1 MTGTIGLIGIL
12 GSHGPR
18 TLAEELGYLILD
30 SVPIVVIT
38 AVVYWFV
45 RRFIHKKRFGAEFKE
60 IRRKA
65 RLNEIIRLLLV
76 IWAALIVCNTL
87 LPSFNELSHLSSFF
101 WFIPNWKIIPDIFTR
116 GIRGIDTTHSL
127 LNIMMFAPIGLAL
140 PFVLKQPKFG
150 RTVLVGFCFTFGIE
164 FIQGFSRMRDGNTD
178 DVICNTL
185 GVIAGYALYLLMKL
199 LLPKFT
205 AKCMIKAE
213 TANDN

>member
-1 MTGTIGLIGIL
+1 MI

-18 TLAEELGYLILD
+18 TLFEELRDLTLEA
-30 SVPIVVIT
+30 VPLMVI
-38 AVVYWFV
+38 AGLVYWFV

-76 IWAALIVCNTL
+76 IWATLIVCNTL
-87 LPSFNELSHLSSFF
+87 LPSFNELPHLSSFF
-101 WFIPNWKIIPDIFTR
+101 RFIPNWKVIPEIFTR
-116 GIRGIDTTHSL
+116 GIRGIDKTHSL
-127 LNIMMFAPIGLAL
+127 LNILMFAPIGLAL

-150 RTVLVGFCFTFGIE
+150 WTVLAGFCFTFAIE
-164 FIQGFSRMRDGNTD
+164 FLQGFSSQRDGNTD

-185 GVIAGYALYLLMKL
+185 GVIAGYALYLLIKL
-199 LLPKFT
+199 LFPKFT

-213 TANDN
+213 TASEN